1 MKFLSSLFWRLYLS
15 IIGTLAVVAVLFM
28 TVTAYFEENSALD
41 HFYADSRRAATPILQ
56 QAQQQKEI
64 VPAVLDAL
72 SQQYLFDI
80 EILNSIQI
88 EGITSGLLPLGKR
101 ADTSLY
107 ESQDG
112 RFYTLEPLQWDDKWL
127 VISET
132 DLEEEFLDTDGEL
145 PFSVEQSIALYEAE
159 ADDQLLTLQIVIGL
173 SLLMFAFVLVL
184 QVRTIS
190 KSIEHLMT
198 TSVAWGKGKL
208 GVRADENASP
218 PLDSL
223 AIHLNEM
230 AANLQQSNKEQQV
243 IAHAISHELRT
254 PLSKLELALTLLK
267 KKQPELADE
276 PMIESLASYLDELNT
291 LTSTVLTYS
300 KIRHGANSE
309 NIGRIDF
316 GQLVQDR
323 CSKLKALY
331 ADKTVSYEKRE
342 CCYLTGDVFYL
353 QVMLDNIISNALKY
367 ASNHIDIDVSQH
379 AGEVYLTVSDDG
391 PGIALNDREQ
401 VFLPFYR
408 ADKSRTR
415 DTGGVGLG
423 LAMVETV
430 VHQFG
435 GKILLSESSAGGLCL
450 SVTLPA
456 Q

>member
-41 HFYADSRRAATPILQ
+41 HFYADSRRAADPILQ

-88 EGITSGLLPLGKR
+88 ESITSGLLPLGKR

-159 ADDQLLTLQIVIGL
+159 TDDQLLTLQIVIGL

-223 AIHLNEM
+223 AVHLNEM

-300 KIRHGANSE
+300 KIRHGANSQ